1 MAEGKVVK
9 RTDTEHKLLGCFRQK
24 DKGYF
29 TSRVRFK
36 AGTFQTEEMRRLLAL
51 AEKFGNGEIHLTS
64 RQTVHVLWI
73 SEYRIEEYLTELA
86 EVGLSRS
93 SSGTTV
99 RNTMGCLGGY
109 TCKNGWIN
117 AQEMAQSI
125 DQGVFGA
132 TLSMRK
138 IKIAVS
144 GCPNACSDP
153 VYNEIG
159 IVGRVVFHV
168 DREKCIGCGRCVT
181 SCIEGA
187 NYMLGKK
194 SYRIDARCIKCGDC
208 IRVCPTEARSPEAAT
223 YSLYLGGRMGRHP
236 RAGVLVAD
244 LKSAEEVLS
253 AVERLIRVAR
263 EVGEKGERLD
273 QTIDRVGIQMFVRAI
288 EHGTIQG
295 SAGPAYE

>member
-9 RTDTEHKLLGCFRQK
+9 RTDTEYRLLGCFRQK

-36 AGTFQTEEMRRLLAL
+36 AGTIPAEEMRRLLAL
-51 AEKFGNGEIHLTS
+51 AGRFGNGEIHLTS

-73 SEYRIEEYLTELA
+73 PQDRIEEYITELA
-86 EVGLSRS
+86 EVDLSRS
-93 SSGTTV
+93 ASGPTV

-125 DQGVFGA
+125 DQRVFGA
-132 TLSMRK
+132 ALSMRK

-144 GCPNACSDP
+144 GCPNACTDP

-168 DREKCIGCGRCVT
+168 NREKCIGCGRCVT
-181 SCIEGA
+181 ACIESA
-187 NYMLGKK
+187 NYMLEKK
-194 SYRIDARCIKCGDC
+194 SYQIDARCIQCGDC
-208 IRVCPTEARSPEAAT
+208 VRVCPTESRSPEAVT
-223 YSLYLGGRMGRHP
+223 YALYLGGRMGRHP
-236 RAGVLVAD
+236 RAGILIAN
-244 LKSAEEVLS
+244 LKSTEEMLS
-253 AVERLIRVAR
+253 AVERLIGVAR
-263 EVGEKGERLD
+263 DMGEKGERLD
-273 QTIDRVGIQMFVRAI
+273 QTIDRVGIQMFVLAI
-288 EHGTIQG
+288 GLCGTG
-295 SAGPAYE
+295 T